1 MSANVINLDAGTLF
15 DDSVLFLSEKQ
26 GEETDC
32 AFTEKNTAFVLQC
45 DPGTDVQGKIPE
57 TRKSGMPKIKNH
69 ADLKTP

>member
-1 MSANVINLDAGTLF
+1 
-15 DDSVLFLSEKQ
+15 LSEKQ